1 MIAFSKMSL
10 PKKKTKKKPKM
21 ALSIGT
27 LYNSFYFGVSEVSQF
42 ATAKRRSLYI
52 QYSDSRARQ
61 DPFLRQ
67 RPGPRWKKAQA
78 AERLDGGGDVFT
90 WGQCFFLLVLETG
103 ARHGYAA
110 GRPGGLLGYR

>member
-1 MIAFSKMSL
+1 
-10 PKKKTKKKPKM
+10 M

-52 QYSDSRARQ
+52 QYSDSRAHQ

-67 RPGPRWKKAQA
+67 ARSKMEKSSKQQRGWMEVGMCLR
-78 AERLDGGGDVFT
+78 GDNASSF
-90 WGQCFFLLVLETG
+90 
-103 ARHGYAA
+103 
-110 GRPGGLLGYR
+110 